1 MRPLFSC
8 LVPLRPGS
16 TDPSPRTAKLIMY
29 ERMLDWHVDTVCLAP
44 ETCRL
49 THHAS
54 GMSFELREVRRRIP
68 AALPSPGHLAERK
81 HLAMPYACSVRT

>member
-1 MRPLFSC
+1 MYLQHDAPPPSLLEPLH
-8 LVPLRPGS
+8 PGS

-54 GMSFELREVRRRIP
+54 GLSFELREVGQCTGIP
-68 AALPSPGHLAERK
+68 AATPSPGH
-81 HLAMPYACSVRT
+81 